1 MSQLGGWHQW
11 VEAREAV
18 EHPSVPRSAPQQRIT
33 CRPNVN
39 SSEFEKPC
47 YSHFGGYFIDFPA
60 LIVIQ
65 LFSKLCFCCVSII
78 FSLAILGTATSLRLL
93 QIPYMNCME
102 KNLNLEKIILFSL
115 DSPPYSV
122 VKLNLHLL
130 LFDSTQGLSLLEVKD
145 RSDFSQAAPC
155 SFGVCLLTR
164 RSPNFS
170 PTDCPRTSGERSF
183 SPILHLPPPR
193 RGSPTSLATCGW
205 SNSFM
210 QAASLRN
217 SSMSLE
223 AIMSAGRKGGRE

>member
-1 MSQLGGWHQW
+1 M
-11 VEAREAV
+11 EAREAV

-145 RSDFSQAAPC
+145 Q
-155 SFGVCLLTR
+155 LLLMYLMDLSHLILDKASGGSLQGHPAVLR
-164 RSPNFS
+164 LVEI
-170 PTDCPRTSGERSF
+170 RTV
-183 SPILHLPPPR
+183 
-193 RGSPTSLATCGW
+193 
-205 SNSFM
+205 
-210 QAASLRN
+210 
-217 SSMSLE
+217 
-223 AIMSAGRKGGRE
+223 